1 MIAAI
6 AAIAIANFIQHTLS
20 TVLLLIITY
29 YSLLSIILSGLGDVH
44 RQH

>member
-6 AAIAIANFIQHTLS
+6 AAIAIANFIQHT
-20 TVLLLIITY
+20 LLLIITY